1 MRSTTGLKIFHTEE
15 VQLTQLDDARSNL
28 KVQIDSTYS
37 SQRFFLLYGTES
49 MYVRYKNKPLGKIKE
64 THVQ

>member
-28 KVQIDSTYS
+28 KVQINSTYS
-37 SQRFFLLYGTES
+37 SQLFFYCTEP
-49 MYVRYKNKPLGKIKE
+49 RACTLQK
-64 THVQ
+64 